1 VKIFPDDVTN
11 STKESA
17 SQYHSEHDSDVDMHR
32 EDTVDA
38 MDGIDS
44 DGDVDMEQD
53 SDNAEEEYE

>member
-1 VKIFPDDVTN
+1 VKISSDDVTN

-17 SQYHSEHDSDVDMHR
+17 SQYQSEHDSDVDMRR

-44 DGDVDMEQD
+44 DGDVYMEQD